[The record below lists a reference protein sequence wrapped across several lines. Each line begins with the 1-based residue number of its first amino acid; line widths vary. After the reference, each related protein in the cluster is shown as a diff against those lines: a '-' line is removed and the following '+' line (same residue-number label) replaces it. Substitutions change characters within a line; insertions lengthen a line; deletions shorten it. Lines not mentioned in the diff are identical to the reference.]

1 MGMHMRISA
10 MCAPAAG
17 ARGVLFLLAIVFGC
31 AVSGVAAAAGPTISG
46 SPPTSVRVNGYYK
59 FIPTA
64 RDPDTAT
71 NKLRFTVA
79 NKPAWAGFSQ
89 YTGTL
94 YGTPTAAGK
103 WSNIRITVSDGTASA
118 SLPLFAITA
127 TTSGG
132 TGNRAPTISGTPLTS
147 VVVGNAYSF
156 RPTASD
162 PDGNTLTFS
171 ISNKPS
177 WASFTASTGRLAG
190 TPVAANVGTYSNI
203 VIRVSDGKVT
213 ASLPAFSVTVSSV
226 GSGSAT
232 LSWTPP
238 TRNTDGTTL
247 TNLAGYRI
255 YYGTS
260 ASSLSRTVQIANPG
274 IATYVVGN
282 LSPATW
288 YFSVRSYTTNGVE
301 SPASHVASKTIR

>member
-1 MGMHMRISA
+1 
-10 MCAPAAG
+10 
-17 ARGVLFLLAIVFGC
+17 
-31 AVSGVAAAAGPTISG
+31 
-46 SPPTSVRVNGYYK
+46 VRVNSYYK

-64 RDPDTAT
+64 SDPDTAT

-79 NKPAWAGFSQ
+79 NKPAWAGFSV

-94 YGTPTAAGK
+94 YGTPTVAGS

-118 SLPLFAITA
+118 TLPGFAISA
-127 TTSGG
+127 TSGSSSSG

-156 RPTASD
+156 RPSASD
-162 PDGNTLTFS
+162 PDGNPLTFS
-171 ISNKPS
+171 ISNRPS
-177 WASFTASTGRLAG
+177 WASFSTSNGTMSG
-190 TPVAANVGTYSNI
+190 TPVSSNVGTYSNI
-203 VIRVSDGKVT
+203 VIRVSDGT
-213 ASLPAFSVTVSSV
+213 ASTSLPAFAVTVASV
-226 GSGSAT
+226 GNGSAT

-260 ASSLSRTVQIANPG
+260 SSSLTRTVQIANPG
-274 IATYVVGN
+274 IASYVVGN
-282 LSPATW
+282 LSAATW
-288 YFSVRSYTTNGVE
+288 YFSVRSYTTTGVE
-301 SPASHVASKTIR
+301 SPGSNLASKTIR